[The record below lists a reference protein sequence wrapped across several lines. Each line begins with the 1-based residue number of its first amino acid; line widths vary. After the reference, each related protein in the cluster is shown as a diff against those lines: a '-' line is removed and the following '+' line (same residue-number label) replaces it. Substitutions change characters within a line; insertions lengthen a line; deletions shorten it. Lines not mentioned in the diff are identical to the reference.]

1 MADADAMSA
10 GKKSDDPMHSASPY
24 PRSAAT
30 HPPSLGE
37 RIKKGVLYIRD
48 FANPAYHVRKII
60 EDFRA
65 AKHALKNRDLDTIS
79 HDEVEFAH
87 ALRGRLF
94 ACFMLA
100 GAPAGLGPIIGT
112 FVQYQTGKPTLALW
126 VGIVSANI
134 LNTVAFQIVWWLA
147 HRKMY
152 ARTAPTPWGR
162 FQSFERDILK
172 LQWDGFR
179 LALIIIAVTGPV
191 ATAVIE
197 LLNHFAPD
205 VSRVVPFPLLT
216 SWVEILLLQSS
227 LVRLMGDLFERHS
240 HRLAKNHLTPVPEA
254 S

>member
-1 MADADAMSA
+1 MADEQVMSA
-10 GKKSDDPMHSASPY
+10 GKET
-24 PRSAAT
+24 AA
-30 HPPSLGE
+30 LGPLE
-37 RIKKGVLYIRD
+37 RLKVLGRYIRD
-48 FANPAYHVRKII
+48 FANPRYHIRKIV

-65 AKHALKNRDLDTIS
+65 AKHALRNRDLDTLS
-79 HDEVEFAH
+79 HNEVEFAH

-126 VGIVSANI
+126 VGIISANI
-134 LNTVAFQIVWWLA
+134 LNTVSFQVVWWFA

-152 ARTAPTPWGR
+152 ARTAPTAIGR
-162 FQSFERDILK
+162 FKSFEHDILR

-197 LLNHFAPD
+197 LLNHFAPQ
-205 VSRVVPFPLLT
+205 VSKVVPFPLLT
-216 SWVEILLLQSS
+216 SWTEILLLQSS

-240 HRLAKNHLTPVPEA
+240 HRLAQNHLTPVPEA
-254 S
+254 SV